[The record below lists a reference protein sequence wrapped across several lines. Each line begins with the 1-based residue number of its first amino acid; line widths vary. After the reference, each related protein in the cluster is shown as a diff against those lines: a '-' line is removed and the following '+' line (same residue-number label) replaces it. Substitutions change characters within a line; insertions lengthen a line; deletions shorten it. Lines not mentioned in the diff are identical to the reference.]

1 MSPEAQRIAIAEA
14 CGWRFENYGTR
25 EFPNLYW
32 RVFNPDGK
40 LIEKDFTG
48 ADFRAVYV
56 PDYLNDRN
64 AMLSA
69 LRHHGIHDPANLDI
83 RVKYSNTLREIVGR
97 RMPKN
102 KSGSPLTSDVDL
114 LMAEN
119 EEIVEALLRT
129 IKKWKP

>member
-40 LIEKDFTG
+40 LIEKYFTG

-56 PDYLNDRN
+56 PDYLNDLN
-64 AMLSA
+64 AMA
-69 LRHHGIHDPANLDI
+69 EAMNYLRNSNRLAYATYAKTLETIVAIYNSSEEHH
-83 RVKYSNTLREIVGR
+83 
-97 RMPKN
+97 RMELPFH
-102 KSGSPLTSDVDL
+102 
-114 LMAEN
+114 
-119 EEIVEALLRT
+119 
-129 IKKWKP
+129 

>member
-1 MSPEAQRIAIAEA
+1 VSPEAQRIAIAEA

-56 PDYLNDRN
+56 PDYLNDLN
-64 AMLSA
+64 AMHEAEKTIRKPGLALWCDYARTLKRVCDVSLYSDIHATSA
-69 LRHHGIHDPANLDI
+69 QRAEAYLRALNLWQ
-83 RVKYSNTLREIVGR
+83 E
-97 RMPKN
+97 
-102 KSGSPLTSDVDL
+102 SPPT
-114 LMAEN
+114 
-119 EEIVEALLRT
+119 T
-129 IKKWKP
+129 P

>member
-64 AMLSA
+64 AMHEAVHKWLESA
-69 LRHHGIHDPANLDI
+69 QSQYI
-83 RVKYSNTLREIVGR
+83 R
-97 RMPKN
+97 
-102 KSGSPLTSDVDL
+102 
-114 LMAEN
+114 AEM
-119 EEIVEALLRT
+119 EEMLAHQIRKILKFQHATFTATAAQLAEAYLRT
-129 IKKWKP
+129 LNIWNPGA